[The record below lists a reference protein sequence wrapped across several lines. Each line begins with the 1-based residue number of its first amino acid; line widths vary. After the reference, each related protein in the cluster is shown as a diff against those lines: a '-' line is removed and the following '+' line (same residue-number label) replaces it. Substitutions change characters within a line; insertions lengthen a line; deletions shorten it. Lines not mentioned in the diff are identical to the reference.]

1 MKKLL
6 GSSSFDRYCFALL
19 VALEVLMSFTF
30 LGYIHFPPVSIT
42 IAYIPIIIVG
52 CLFGTAQAVITGI
65 VFGLGSM
72 YKASASY
79 VMPMDMIFS
88 PFSSSEPLASL
99 LLSVGTRAVF
109 GLFVGLA
116 FSTVR
121 KSKRFRSWLCLLSV
135 LAIRVHV
142 LLVYG
147 AMGILFP
154 AFGKDF
160 SAAFKLD
167 YRDFISAI
175 ICMFLVAI
183 TWEVY
188 NSKKVQQLKLYI
200 DRSSRTSFVQDSLK
214 HRAVSFFAVA
224 LTLTVI
230 AAAYF
235 TQRTIY
241 MLQQQGIMIDSD
253 IAGDLLHLQL
263 QFVMAII
270 ALNVILTL
278 LVVCVYRYL
287 AYKEYLGAMD
297 CLTGVMGRKLFLNN
311 CQELQ
316 NKQLL
321 LDNKDKG
328 WFLFFDVDSFKS
340 INDNYGHLVGDKVL
354 KEFADHLNEA
364 LSAYGIIGRLGGDE
378 FAAMLDKPLEKK
390 ELADILD
397 RLYRQIDEIL
407 PEQQKVTCSIGVCAF
422 RYPQDMKT
430 LLYATDKALYKAKE
444 RGRACYEFIELE
456 AIEK

>member
-1 MKKLL
+1 MRKLL
-6 GSSSFDRYCFALL
+6 GGSSFDRYCFSLL
-19 VALEVLMSFTF
+19 LAIEVLISFTF
-30 LGYIHFPPVSIT
+30 LGYIHFPPISIT
-42 IAYIPIIIVG
+42 IAYMPIIIAA
-52 CLFGTAQAVITGI
+52 CLFGTVQAVIMG
-65 VFGLGSM
+65 VAFGLGSM
-72 YKASASY
+72 YKASATY
-79 VMPMDMIFS
+79 VLPMDMIFS
-88 PFSSSEPLASL
+88 PFNSAEPLASIF
-99 LLSVGTRAVF
+99 LSVGTRTLL

-116 FSTVR
+116 FDAVR
-121 KSKRFRSWLCLLSV
+121 KSKHFRSCLCLLSV

-154 AFGKDF
+154 QFDRNYTM
-160 SAAFKLD
+160 AFKLD
-167 YRDFISAI
+167 YLDILSAAVCI
-175 ICMFLVAI
+175 FLVAGS
-183 TWEVY
+183 WELY
-188 NSKKVQQLKLYI
+188 NSKKVQQIKLYI
-200 DRSSRTSFVQDSLK
+200 DRSSITSFIENSLQ
-214 HRAVSFFAVA
+214 HRALGFFAVA
-224 LTLTVI
+224 LTLTII

-278 LVVCVYRYL
+278 LAVCAYRYL
-287 AYKEYLGAMD
+287 AYMEYLGAMD
-297 CLTGVMGRKLFLNN
+297 SLTGVMGRKLFLNN

-328 WFLFFDVDSFKS
+328 WFLFFDVDRFKS
-340 INDNYGHLVGDKVL
+340 INDNYGHPVGDKVL
-354 KEFADHLNEA
+354 REFADHLNEA

-378 FAAMLDKPLEKK
+378 FAAMLDKPLEQKT
-390 ELADILD
+390 LADILD
-397 RLYRQIDEIL
+397 GLYRQIDAIL
-407 PEQQKVTCSIGVCAF
+407 PEQKKVTCSIGICAF
-422 RYPQDMKT
+422 RYPQEMKT

-444 RGRACYEFIELE
+444 RGRACYEFVELE